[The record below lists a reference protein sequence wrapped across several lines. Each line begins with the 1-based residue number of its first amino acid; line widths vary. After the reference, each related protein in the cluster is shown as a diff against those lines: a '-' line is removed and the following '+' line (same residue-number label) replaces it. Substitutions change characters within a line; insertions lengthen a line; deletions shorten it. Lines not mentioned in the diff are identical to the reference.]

1 MSSAEMIVLLFA
13 LFALIVIVMTDDFG
27 GPA

>member
-13 LFALIVIVMTDDFG
+13 LFCLIVIVTMNDDG

>member
-1 MSSAEMIVLLFA
+1 MNNADMIVLLFA
-13 LFALIVIVMTDDFG
+13 LLALIVIVTMNDDG